1 MSNGEAISCWNI
13 RQIDWLYKLFASPLP
28 IYSKGF
34 VIKDY
39 TRFHYFAQEKNQ
51 GNPLLGILRLPGY
64 IYVFIKQKTVFI
76 KQKTGTCITM

>member
-34 VIKDY
+34 VIRIIQDFIISHKK
-39 TRFHYFAQEKNQ
+39 KNQ

-64 IYVFIKQKTVFI
+64 IYVFKKQKTVFI
-76 KQKTGTCITM
+76 KQETVFIK